1 MLRQPV
7 NESCRPTGADA
18 ILPWRPVTV
27 CNKGLAPGAR
37 FGSHPPERRRLAH
50 WQALG
55 VVPPGL
61 AACSV
66 AAAYVRATGR
76 PPARDPAKRASRAY
90 TAAEL
95 AAALAELGQSPRPAP
110 TPPPPADLLAVIW
123 AASLQWL
130 ELPSTRMLLSQ
141 QCRLLDLRES
151 TYSRRNPG
159 ELVARVAVVARW
171 LPLVAARI
179 HLIANAMG
187 ETLAR
192 PVAVALQEVAQ

>member
-1 MLRQPV
+1 M
-7 NESCRPTGADA
+7 NESSRGSGPAA

-37 FGSHPPERRRLAH
+37 FGSRPPERHRLAH

-90 TAAEL
+90 SATEL

-110 TPPPPADLLAVIW
+110 PPPPPADLLAVIW
-123 AASLQWL
+123 AASLQRL
-130 ELPSTRMLLSQ
+130 ELPSTRMLLSHQ
-141 QCRLLDLRES
+141 AQLVELREG
-151 TYSRRNPG
+151 RR
-159 ELVARVAVVARW
+159 ELRAVVAVAASW
-171 LPLVAARI
+171 LPLVKVRQQ
-179 HLIANAMG
+179 LIADALT
-187 ETLAR
+187 EALAR
-192 PVAVALQEVAQ
+192 PVALELQEVAQ